1 MPLFMS
7 STQITILIPMK
18 FLIVYAF
25 ACATAAAAAGY
36 EDEPPKV

>member
-25 ACATAAAAAGY
+25 ACATAAAAGY